1 MKRTP
6 ILMNKLAY
14 LGLSTFEISNIVM
27 HEFWYDYAKPK
38 YEEKAKLC
46 SMDRSSFIVCIKT
59 EDIYS
64 AISRCWNKFDTLNYE
79 LETPLPEEK
88 NWINERWIQ
97 WKNNDRICC
106 IETKNIQ
113 QFNRWQWWKNKKANG
128 RKKSVIKRKL

>member
-1 MKRTP
+1 
-6 ILMNKLAY
+6 
-14 LGLSTFEISNIVM
+14 M

-46 SMDRSSFIVCIKT
+46 SMDRSSFIVYIKT

-88 NWINERWIQ
+88 TELMKDEFSEKIMTEFAALRPKTYSNLTDD
-97 WKNNDRICC
+97 ND
-106 IETKNIQ
+106 EKTKKQ
-113 QFNRWQWWKNKKANG
+113 MAE
-128 RKKSVIKRKL
+128 KRVS